1 MTPSPEPTEAANLVA
16 TPMLLE
22 SRLGPLALITMIATF
37 GTALDITLAE
47 LALETFLPA
56 DAETLATLNRYAAE
70 RRGSRPRARNV
81 RRVRWC
87 SDLGAWLADGLR
99 AARSGG

>member
-1 MTPSPEPTEAANLVA
+1 MLTGDPELDELRGELVRLLARSGVVPTAEVVEAPNLVA
-16 TPMLLE
+16 TPMLVE

-70 RRGSRPRARNV
+70 RA
-81 RRVRWC
+81 
-87 SDLGAWLADGLR
+87 
-99 AARSGG
+99 